1 MEAHDGVPA
10 FPDAG
15 ARAIPLPIPE
25 SSPSLLRTPGL
36 GIPEPCPAKPWPSG
50 LAIGVLA
57 AVSRRP
63 PLITRFSKTAPA
75 PTGKRWGLP
84 QPPLLARPLALL
96 APLLLSGC
104 LGAMP
109 VPMGA
114 LDRRLEA
121 IGSSHSPA
129 LSDRWLALIG
139 GRGGREQVV
148 LVDLERQMP
157 VPLPGLN
164 RPDAQPL
171 AVAVDASG
179 ERLAVVRQ
187 LEGRTELVLYRRSL
201 MALEPVAME
210 PAGVPRRI
218 SLRADGRELAV
229 EVSRGGVWQVDLI
242 QVP

>member
-1 MEAHDGVPA
+1 MAMAPPPVLTRWA
-10 FPDAG
+10 
-15 ARAIPLPIPE
+15 L
-25 SSPSLLRTPGL
+25 SLG
-36 GIPEPCPAKPWPSG
+36 
-50 LAIGVLA
+50 
-57 AVSRRP
+57 
-63 PLITRFSKTAPA
+63 
-75 PTGKRWGLP
+75 
-84 QPPLLARPLALL
+84 RPLAVL

-104 LGAMP
+104 TGTMP
-109 VPMGA
+109 VPMGG
-114 LDRRLEA
+114 LDRQLEA
-121 IGSSHSPA
+121 AGSSRAPA

-171 AVAVDASG
+171 AVAVDAAG

-187 LEGRTELVLYRRSL
+187 LEGRTELVLYRRGL

-242 QVP
+242 RVP

>member
-1 MEAHDGVPA
+1 MAIAGGGERLPTTAGK
-10 FPDAG
+10 DAG
-15 ARAIPLPIPE
+15 AKNLRIQARRQSAATGIGLRTRNRGVTRTLTPRLQTRTRRSAPLPTRR
-25 SSPSLLRTPGL
+25 LM
-36 GIPEPCPAKPWPSG
+36 
-50 LAIGVLA
+50 
-57 AVSRRP
+57 VSH
-63 PLITRFSKTAPA
+63 
-75 PTGKRWGLP
+75 
-84 QPPLLARPLALL
+84 LARPLAVL

-104 LGAMP
+104 LGTMP
-109 VPMGA
+109 VPMGG

-121 IGSSHSPA
+121 IGSSHAPA
-129 LSDRWLALIG
+129 LSDRWLAVIG

-201 MALEPVAME
+201 MALEAVAME
-210 PAGVPRRI
+210 PPGVPRRI

>member
-1 MEAHDGVPA
+1 MALARGGMPLLETPA
-10 FPDAG
+10 RAAG
-15 ARAIPLPIPE
+15 AEEPRIQARRISAASDSSTMVGLRIRHLVIHLTRIPRF
-25 SSPSLLRTPGL
+25 SLL
-36 GIPEPCPAKPWPSG
+36 
-50 LAIGVLA
+50 
-57 AVSRRP
+57 SRP
-63 PLITRFSKTAPA
+63 V
-75 PTGKRWGLP
+75 
-84 QPPLLARPLALL
+84 ALL

-104 LGAMP
+104 VGTMP
-109 VPMGA
+109 VPMGG

-121 IGSSHSPA
+121 IGSSHAPA

-139 GRGGREQVV
+139 GRGGREQAV

-201 MALEPVAME
+201 MALEVVVME
-210 PAGVPRRI
+210 PPGVPRRI

>member
-1 MEAHDGVPA
+1 MAMAP
-10 FPDAG
+10 
-15 ARAIPLPIPE
+15 
-25 SSPSLLRTPGL
+25 PGL
-36 GIPEPCPAKPWPSG
+36 A
-50 LAIGVLA
+50 
-57 AVSRRP
+57 
-63 PLITRFSKTAPA
+63 
-75 PTGKRWGLP
+75 RWARNLG
-84 QPPLLARPLALL
+84 ARPLAVM

-104 LGAMP
+104 SGTLP
-109 VPMGA
+109 VPMGG

-121 IGSSHSPA
+121 IGSSHAPA

-171 AVAVDASG
+171 AVAVDAAG
-179 ERLAVVRQ
+179 ERLVVVRQ
-187 LEGRTELVLYRRSL
+187 LEGRTELVLYRRAL
-201 MALEPVAME
+201 MALEPIAMQ
-210 PAGVPRRI
+210 PPGVPRRI

-242 QVP
+242 EVP

>member
-1 MEAHDGVPA
+1 MTIAP
-10 FPDAG
+10 
-15 ARAIPLPIPE
+15 
-25 SSPSLLRTPGL
+25 PGL
-36 GIPEPCPAKPWPSG
+36 ARW
-50 LAIGVLA
+50 
-57 AVSRRP
+57 SRRLGAHRRDTP
-63 PLITRFSKTAPA
+63 PLLKRTLKSAPF
-75 PTGKRWGLP
+75 
-84 QPPLLARPLALL
+84 QPRRPLLARPLAVL

-104 LGAMP
+104 TGTMP
-109 VPMGA
+109 VPMGG

-121 IGSSHSPA
+121 IGSSHAPA

-171 AVAVDASG
+171 AVAVDAAG
-179 ERLAVVRQ
+179 ERLVLVRQ
-187 LEGRTELVLYRRSL
+187 LEGRTELVLYRRAL
-201 MALEPVAME
+201 MALEPIAMQ
-210 PAGVPRRI
+210 PPGVPRRI

-242 QVP
+242 AVP